1 MTAPDSPPLTESSPR
16 QTRLQ
21 SLFDNADVLLLLALF
36 AGLAALSTTY
46 ADSARQ
52 FPQVF
57 MYAGMVVL
65 GIQLLINLLPERYS
79 VPLQRYTSGLADD
92 MTFNDDGEEASPKS
106 PPPAES
112 ALSSSELRQRYARLT
127 LIFSLVTGYFL
138 ASYLIGFLFS
148 TPLFVFAT
156 VYTLGSRDYRFA
168 VVLSVGFM
176 LMIYLLFGEL
186 MNVPVME
193 GILLT

>member
-1 MTAPDSPPLTESSPR
+1 MTAPDSSPHTGSGQRRNRLRSFFES
-16 QTRLQ
+16 
-21 SLFDNADVLLLLALF
+21 ADVLLLLALF

-57 MYAGMVVL
+57 MYAGIVVL

-92 MTFNDDGEEASPKS
+92 MKFDDEEEEASGNS
-106 PPPAES
+106 PPPTERA
-112 ALSSSELRQRYARLT
+112 SSGELRQRYARLV
-127 LIFSLVTGYFL
+127 LIFGLVTGYFL
-138 ASYLIGFLFS
+138 ASYLIGFLLS

-156 VYTLGSRDYRFA
+156 VYTLGSRDYRYA
-168 VVLSVGFM
+168 VVLSVSFM

-186 MNVPVME
+186 MNVPIME
-193 GILLT
+193 GILVT